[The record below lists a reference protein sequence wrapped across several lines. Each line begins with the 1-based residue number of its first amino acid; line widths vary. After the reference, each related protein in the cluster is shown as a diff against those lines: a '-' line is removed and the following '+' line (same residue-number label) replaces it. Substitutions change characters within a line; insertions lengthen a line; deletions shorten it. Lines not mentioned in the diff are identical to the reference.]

1 MSGEQPY
8 VSPWIAGLTCRCPRC
23 GKGKLFAGFLK
34 VAPKCS
40 ACGLDFTAADS
51 ADGPA
56 VFIVLIAGAIVTFG
70 ALWVELS
77 FRPPYWVHIAIWPPL
92 ILALCLGMLRPF
104 KATMIA
110 LQFYHR
116 AGEGRTES

>member
-1 MSGEQPY
+1 MSGEQRC
-8 VSPWIAGLTCRCPRC
+8 VSPWIAGLTSRCPRC

-40 ACGLDFTAADS
+40 ACGLDYSAADS
-51 ADGPA
+51 GDGPA
-56 VFIVLIAGAIVTFG
+56 VFIILVAGAIVTFA
-70 ALWVELS
+70 ALAVELNYQ
-77 FRPPYWVHIAIWPPL
+77 PPYWVHIALWPAL
-92 ILALCLGMLRPF
+92 ILVLCLGMLRPF

-116 AGEGRTES
+116 AGEGRMER